1 MTGTISIP
9 GNAEIFPATEQA
21 ETTELVRGNEQKLL
35 ARLSARVRL
44 QNVTLNLERVERIDA
59 AGISALLSLYASA
72 RAAGHLFTV
81 INPAPHVAE
90 ILSLV
95 GLRRVLLSRIVVT
108 KSHPGARCD
117 APSARKHPS
126 RLEIPA

>member
-9 GNAEIFPATEQA
+9 MDTAIMPAIEQA
-21 ETTELVRGNEQKLL
+21 ELTELVKGNEQKLL
-35 ARLSARVRL
+35 VWLSPLVRQ
-44 QNVTLNLERVERIDA
+44 QNVTLDLDRVQRIDA

-81 INPAPHVAE
+81 MNPSPHVAE
-90 ILSLV
+90 ILALV

-108 KSHPGARCD
+108 KSHSGVHYEDSAVRTY
-117 APSARKHPS
+117 PSQLR
-126 RLEIPA
+126 IPA